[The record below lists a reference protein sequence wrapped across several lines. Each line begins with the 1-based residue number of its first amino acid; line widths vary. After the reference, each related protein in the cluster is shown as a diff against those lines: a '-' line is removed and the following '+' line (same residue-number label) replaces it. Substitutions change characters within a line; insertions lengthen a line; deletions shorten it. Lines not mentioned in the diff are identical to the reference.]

1 MVSLPSPTLRLILPT
16 MRTLLF
22 GLATLLALPAASQ
35 QVTIDRV
42 DAMPAL
48 PDDYLLRDWTRV
60 ATAYDSLVFDIS
72 SQKTYAPFVQ
82 LYDGTV
88 NYDHGAFGIE
98 TYVGGGNEVPGEAIN
113 VLPALVGATL
123 VGADKRTQFG
133 TDWVLRAEEFF
144 NRQNGLGVYLNTP
157 STASGQDWWYET
169 MPNVFF
175 LQLRDL
181 YPGFGDSD
189 RQLVSVAETWLE
201 AVEALGGSA
210 TPWSIPSF
218 NYRSIDL
225 ATMTPQPSGVH
236 EPEAAGA
243 IAWILY
249 SAYRETGDARYRIGA
264 ELALEDLERRT
275 QNPSYELQLP
285 YGALTAARM
294 NAELGTHY
302 DVAKFVGWSFEVGGL
317 RNWGTIVDTW
327 NGVSVHGLVGEA
339 RNERYAFALNGYQ
352 QAAAL
357 VPLVRYDAR
366 LARAIGRWMVNL
378 ASSSRRFYGTELPP
392 ENQTDWD
399 WVSANDPDGVV
410 AYEGLR
416 IREGGAS
423 PRATGDAK
431 RNDWAPTNLG
441 LYGSSSVG
449 YLAALVDSTDVPG
462 VLRLDLR
469 ATDFYR
475 GASYASYLI
484 YNPHDEAK
492 TVEIPLSFG
501 RYDVYDAAA
510 SSFVARGVQRVASV
524 EIPPDAARVLVFPTA
539 GGTETREDGRLL
551 VNGILVDTYADP
563 VSDYRPRVRAL
574 VASDTTLSA
583 GRAAQLWCTGGD
595 AEGAVSVAW
604 SAPSGTLTPD
614 GAQATWSSEDVG
626 DVPITCT
633 VTDGA
638 SQTRSSS
645 LTLRVVANQAPRDVR
660 IEAAPETVDLGGTTQ
675 LTCSA
680 SDPDEDPLTYAWST
694 SNGSIEGSGATVTF
708 RAPEAA
714 GRPTVTCTA
723 SDPDAATAS
732 RELAIT
738 VGHLVLDLGL
748 GGDAE
753 DASPFDND
761 GAVVGPQP
769 AAGVSG
775 QSGGALAFDGV
786 DDRVEVPNSDVLN
799 MTEAVTV
806 SVWAAPAELPE
817 RELFLVSHGSWQNRW
832 KISVTPEGRARW
844 TVNTRDKIVDLDAPS
859 ALAASRFT
867 HLAATYDGAEMV
879 LYQDGAEV
887 ASTPQTGR
895 IRTVDLP
902 LLIGQMLPDQTGFNF
917 PGTIDEVQ
925 VYNRALSAAEI
936 GDLFKVGTDDGDR
949 PGPGELA
956 IGAPYPNPAVGRV
969 RATLH
974 VPRSG
979 PVTVDVLDAIGRVV
993 TVVHDGPLAAGAH
1006 ALTWDADGA
1015 PGVYVLRARA
1025 GDASSTQRFVLLR

>member
-1 MVSLPSPTLRLILPT
+1 MRLF
-16 MRTLLF
+16 LL
-22 GLATLLALPAASQ
+22 GLATLLALPVAAQ

-60 ATAYDSLVFDIS
+60 ATAYDSLVFDVAS
-72 SQKTYAPFVQ
+72 SKTYAPFVQ

-113 VLPALVGATL
+113 VLPAVVGASL

-243 IAWILY
+243 VAWILY
-249 SAYRETGDARYRIGA
+249 SAYRETGDERYRIGA
-264 ELALEDLERRT
+264 ELALEDLDRRT

-285 YGALTAARM
+285 YGALAAARM

-302 DVAKFVGWSFEVGGL
+302 DVAKLVNWSFEVGGL
-317 RNWGTIVDTW
+317 RNWGTIVGEW

-339 RNERYAFALNGYQ
+339 RNENYAFALNGYQ

-357 VPLVRYDAR
+357 VPLVRYDDR

-378 ASSSRRFYGTELPP
+378 ASASRRFYGTELPA

-416 IREGGAS
+416 IREDGAA

-431 RNDWAPTNLG
+431 RNNWAPTNLG

-449 YLAALVDSTDVPG
+449 YLAALIDSTDVPG

-475 GASYASYLI
+475 EASYASYLV
-484 YNPHDEAK
+484 YNPHEESK
-492 TVEIPLSFG
+492 TVEIPLTFG

-510 SSFVARGVQRVASV
+510 SAFVARGVQRTASV
-524 EIPPDAARVLVFPTA
+524 EIPPDAARVLVFPVS
-539 GGTETREDGRLL
+539 GGTETREDGRLR
-551 VNGILVDTYADP
+551 VNGILVDAYADP

-574 VASDTTLSA
+574 VASDTTLSV
-583 GRAAQLWCTGGD
+583 GRETQLWCTGAD
-595 AEGAVSVAW
+595 AEGTVGVAW

-614 GAQATWSSEDVG
+614 GGRATWSDNATG
-626 DVPITCT
+626 DVPVTCT
-633 VTDGA
+633 VTDGSAQTA
-638 SQTRSSS
+638 SAS
-645 LTLRVVANQAPRDVR
+645 LTLRVVANQAPRDVQ
-660 IEAAPETVDLGGTTQ
+660 IEAAPETADLGGTTS

-680 SDPDEDPLTYAWST
+680 SDPDGDPLTYAWTASA
-694 SNGSIEGSGATVTF
+694 GSIEGSGATVTF
-708 RAPEAA
+708 RAPDAA
-714 GRPTVTCTA
+714 GRPTVTCAA
-723 SDPDAATAS
+723 SDPDGAQAR
-732 RELAIT
+732 REIAIT
-738 VGHLVLDLGL
+738 VGHLVLDLAL
-748 GGDAE
+748 DGDAE
-753 DASPFDND
+753 DASPFGND
-761 GAVVGPQP
+761 GVVVGAQP
-769 AAGVSG
+769 ATGV
-775 QSGGALAFDGV
+775 GGEALVFDGV
-786 DDRVEVPNSDVLN
+786 DDRVEVANSDVLN

-806 SVWAAPAELPE
+806 SVWAAPAELPG
-817 RELFLVSHGSWQNRW
+817 RELFIVSHGSWQNRW

-844 TVNTRDKIVDLDAPS
+844 TVNTRDKIVDLDAPG
-859 ALAASRFT
+859 ALATGRFT
-867 HLAATYDGAEMV
+867 HLAATYDGVEMV
-879 LYQDGAEV
+879 LYQDGAQV
-887 ASTPQTGR
+887 ATAAQTGR

-902 LLIGQMLPDQTGFNF
+902 LLIGQMLPDQPDFNF
-917 PGTIDEVQ
+917 PGTIDQVQ
-925 VYNRALSAAEI
+925 VYNRALSADAI
-936 GDLFKVGTDDGDR
+936 GDLFRVGTDGDGR
-949 PGPGELA
+949 PDANELA
-956 IGAPYPNPAVGRV
+956 IGAPYPNPAAGRV
-969 RATLH
+969 QTTLH
-974 VPRSG
+974 VPRAG

-993 TVVHDGPLAAGAH
+993 SVVHDGRLEAGSHPLA
-1006 ALTWDADGA
+1006 WEVDAA
-1015 PGVYVLRARA
+1015 PGVYVLRARS
-1025 GDASSTQRFVLLR
+1025 GDATSMQRFVLLR